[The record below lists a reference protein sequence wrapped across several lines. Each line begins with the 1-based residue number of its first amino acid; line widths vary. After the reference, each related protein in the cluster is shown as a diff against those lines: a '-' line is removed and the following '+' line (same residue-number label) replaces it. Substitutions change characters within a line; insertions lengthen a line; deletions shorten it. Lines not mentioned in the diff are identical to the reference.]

1 MFRKITILL
10 LYVLWVL
17 SLAGI
22 LVITFTNFQ
31 YEDLNTI
38 VAILFFFTALN
49 TFFVFSTRR

>member
-22 LVITFTNFQ
+22 LVITFTNFK